1 MMQMAA
7 VLITTQ
13 RLASRI
19 TQYFRIESTG
29 FWFAAAGE
37 PGDMVWF
44 ESIEAKVD
52 VQKILGAIQILSL
65 GST

>member
-13 RLASRI
+13 RLASR
-19 TQYFRIESTG
+19 TSQYFRIASTG
-29 FWFAAAGE
+29 FGAVATGAPGE
-37 PGDMVWF
+37 GVWF
-44 ESIEAKVD
+44 ESMEANVE